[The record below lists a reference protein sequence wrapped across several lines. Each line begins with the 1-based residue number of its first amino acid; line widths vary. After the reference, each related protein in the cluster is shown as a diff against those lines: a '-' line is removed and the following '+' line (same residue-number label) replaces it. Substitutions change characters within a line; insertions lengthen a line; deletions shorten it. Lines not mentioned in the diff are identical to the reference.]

1 MKPTAFKIDYLAQGS
16 VGIIVDVVRV
26 GLNSVVV
33 RQEGGKDLCRVKFED
48 LEAFDFD
55 VSERS

>member
-1 MKPTAFKIDYLAQGS
+1 MGS